1 MKSLLRGWMIIL
13 SVAIGASFVSAAERL
28 PNIVVILSDD
38 VGWGSLGCYGANPD
52 LVQTPHCDRLAKEGR
67 RFTNGNTTSSVCSP
81 TRYSLLTGRYCWR
94 TSLKTGV
101 LGVTSPLH
109 IETDRLNL
117 ASLLKKH
124 GYTTAAIGKWHL
136 GYGSNPTTDYL
147 TKLAPGPLEIG
158 FDYHFAV
165 PANHGDMTGVYV
177 ENHYVYGLRKGAIE
191 AGAKINSPSAD
202 DPNYKATYTKNDLEN
217 KDVKRDP
224 MAIDAPRRVN
234 ERVMPVLS
242 EKAVQWIEAQT
253 ADKPFFLY
261 YTPVAAHNPV
271 TPSAELAGKSKAGPF
286 GDWLQELDR
295 SVGEVLAALDRKGVA
310 NNTLVIFSSDNGGVH
325 RLNRPEIPQ
334 SQAIQAGLAVNG
346 HWQGSKHDFWEGGFR
361 VPFLVRWPGK
371 VPANTV
377 SDEMISIAD
386 ILATSAAIVGEDL
399 PPASS
404 SVAQKAAEDSYNVL
418 PAFLAEKLS
427 KPIRPDIIKHSSD
440 GVFCVVE
447 GNWKWIEGTAEKS
460 ALKKA
465 AAKKKAAGHE
475 PALYD
480 LTIDPGETKNVI
492 ASHPDIARRLAERLE
507 QYRSQG
513 YSRSL

>member
-1 MKSLLRGWMIIL
+1 MTRLMRGWMIVL
-13 SVAIGASFVSAAERL
+13 SAAVGVNAASAAEKL

-38 VGWGSLGCYGANPD
+38 LGWGSLGCYGANPE

-109 IETDRLNL
+109 IESDRLNM
-117 ASLLKKH
+117 ASMLKKH

-136 GYGSNPTTDYL
+136 GYGSNPTADYL

-177 ENHYVYGLRKGAIE
+177 ENHYVYGLRKGTIE
-191 AGAKINSPSAD
+191 TVAKINSPAANDS
-202 DPNYKATYTKNDLEN
+202 NYKATYTKDDLESSTG
-217 KDVKRDP
+217 KRAP
-224 MAIDAPRRVN
+224 YEIDAPRRVN

-242 EKAVQWIEAQT
+242 AKAVEWIAAQPD
-253 ADKPFFLY
+253 DKPFFLY
-261 YTPVAAHNPV
+261 YAPVAAHNPV

-286 GDWLQELDR
+286 GDWIHELDR

-310 NNTLVIFSSDNGGVH
+310 ENTLVIFSSDNGGVH

-334 SQAIQAGLAVNG
+334 SQAIQAGLVVNG
-346 HWQGSKHDFWEGGFR
+346 HWQGSKHDYWEGGFR

-371 VPANTV
+371 VPASTV
-377 SDEMISIAD
+377 CDEMVSIAD
-386 ILATSAAIVGEDL
+386 ILATTAAIVGEVL
-399 PPASS
+399 PSASS
-404 SVAQKAAEDSYNVL
+404 SPAQKAAEDSYNVL
-418 PAFLAEKLS
+418 PAFLGEKLS
-427 KPIRPDIIKHSSD
+427 KPIRPDIVKHSSD

-447 GNWKWIEGTAEKS
+447 GNWKWIEGVAEKGD
-460 ALKKA
+460 LKKA
-465 AAKKKAAGHE
+465 AAKKKAAGYK

-480 LTIDPGETKNVI
+480 LAADPGETKNVI
-492 ASHPDIARRLAERLE
+492 ADHPDIARRLAERLE

-513 YSRSL
+513 FSRPL